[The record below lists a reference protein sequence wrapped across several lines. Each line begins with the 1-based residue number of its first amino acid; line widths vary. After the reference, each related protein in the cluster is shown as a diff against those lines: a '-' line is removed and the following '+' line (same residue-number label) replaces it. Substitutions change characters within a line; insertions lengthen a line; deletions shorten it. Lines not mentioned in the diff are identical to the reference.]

1 MRLRTPLCSLLLSTP
16 QTMDLRTNM
25 VLLVSFEKDVVEL
38 VDEDLLDHTLLLNDS
53 FVSRL
58 LMPGGDMF

>member
-1 MRLRTPLCSLLLSTP
+1 
-16 QTMDLRTNM
+16 MDLRTNM
-25 VLLVSFEKDVVEL
+25 VLLVSFEEDAVEL
-38 VDEDLLDHTLLLNDS
+38 VDEDLPDHTLLLNGS

>member
-1 MRLRTPLCSLLLSTP
+1 MRLRTPLRSLLLSTP

-25 VLLVSFEKDVVEL
+25 VLLVSFEEDVVEL
-38 VDEDLLDHTLLLNDS
+38 VDEDLPDHTLLLNDS

-58 LMPGGDMF
+58 LMPGGDMS